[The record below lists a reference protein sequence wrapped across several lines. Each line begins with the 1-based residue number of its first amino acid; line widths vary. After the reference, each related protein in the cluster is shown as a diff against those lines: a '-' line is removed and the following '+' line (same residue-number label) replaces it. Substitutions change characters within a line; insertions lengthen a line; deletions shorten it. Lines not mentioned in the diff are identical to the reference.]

1 MSAPDLRALVRA
13 IAEAAAPHVGA
24 RPSQT
29 QHHVARHGPWL
40 AHREQTVA
48 LAARAGRWRTKA
60 HGRGPTV
67 AAQSDALDAAAVL
80 ALRERLQHQRDER
93 ARLLAADDA
102 ALRVLDE
109 AARVYDA
116 AAVDEACGVVAA
128 QNGYEVSADGLRHHI
143 RQCLAL
149 DAATPPWSRM
159 QVYMAGA
166 GNDIADACDAIL
178 RRRAAEAPQG
188 VGQVVLPADV
198 ADDGAVTVRVP
209 GREP

>member
-1 MSAPDLRALVRA
+1 MTAPDLRALVRA

-80 ALRERLQHQRDER
+80 ALRERLQAQRDER

-102 ALRVLDE
+102 ALRVIDE
-109 AARVYDA
+109 TARLYDV
-116 AAVDEACGVVAA
+116 AAVAEALGDMRD
-128 QNGYEVSADGLRHHI
+128 GADPDA
-143 RQCLAL
+143 LAWHASPLTTL
-149 DAATPPWSRM
+149 DARGQKPPWSRAEIRRTTLAADL
-159 QVYMAGA
+159 V
-166 GNDIADACDAIL
+166 DACDAIL

-188 VGQVVLPADV
+188 GGQVALPADV
-198 ADDGAVTVRVP
+198 SADGAVTVRVP

>member
-1 MSAPDLRALVRA
+1 MTAPDLRALVRA

-102 ALRVLDE
+102 ALRV
-109 AARVYDA
+109 YDA

-178 RRRAAEAPQG
+178 RRRAAEAPASG
-188 VGQVVLPADV
+188 GQVVLPADV
-198 ADDGAVTVRVP
+198 AADGAVTVRVP

>member
-48 LAARAGRWRTKA
+48 LAARAGRWRTTA

-67 AAQSDALDAAAVL
+67 AAQSDALDAATVL
-80 ALRERLQHQRDER
+80 ALRERLQAQRDER
-93 ARLLAADDA
+93 ARMLAADDA

-109 AARVYDA
+109 TARVYDA
-116 AAVDEACGVVAA
+116 EMVNDVLASQRIVGL
-128 QNGYEVSADGLRHHI
+128 YPDG
-143 RQCLAL
+143 
-149 DAATPPWSRM
+149 PWSRAEVICLTYD
-159 QVYMAGA
+159 QSVV
-166 GNDIADACDAIL
+166 DACDAIL

-188 VGQVVLPADV
+188 GGQVALPADV
-198 ADDGAVTVRVP
+198 SADGAVTVRVP